1 MPFNIVSGNILTM
14 LAYMLCGFLLVTF
27 KKGVASHAKTL
38 SAILVYVCSPALIIN
53 AWQSIEFST
62 QNVTQLILFFFVS
75 LTIQLLFFCVL
86 FLIFRKKLIR
96 KQPTPNENTLTLE
109 KVNDQTQP
117 TNLDKSAMYRILSVG
132 SVLGNTGFFGL
143 PLVTALFPSQPI
155 VACFSTVYVTSMNL
169 LVFTVG
175 VFMITGDKKFITI
188 KSALLNPSTIAVVF
202 ALPFFFLNIKF
213 PTIIAEPVSLLG
225 KMSTPLCMLVLG
237 MRLAVVNKKTL
248 FTRPLVYLTCLLKL
262 VVFPLFAYFCV
273 YFLPFVDATFKA
285 CILVLSATPSAVIVL
300 SLAEMHDCEQELS
313 ANVVLLTTILSVVT
327 MPLIM
332 LIL

>member
-38 SAILVYVCSPALIIN
+38 SALLVYICSPAMIIN
-53 AWQSIEFST
+53 AWQSIDFSA
-62 QNVTQLILFFFVS
+62 QNATQLILFFFVS
-75 LTIQLLFFCVL
+75 LTIQLMFFGIL
-86 FLIFRKKLIR
+86 FLIFRKKLTQ
-96 KQPTPNENTLTLE
+96 KQSALTENTLTLE
-109 KVNDQTQP
+109 KDNGQ
-117 TNLDKSAMYRILSVG
+117 NLPDSADKSAMYRILSVG

-143 PLVTALFPSQPI
+143 PLVSALFPTQSI

-175 VFMITGDKKFITI
+175 VFMITGDKKFITL
-188 KSALLNPSTIAVVF
+188 KSALLNPSTLAVVF
-202 ALPFFFLNIKF
+202 ALPFFLLNIKF
-213 PTIIAEPVSLLG
+213 PAMMAEPISLLG

-262 VVFPLFAYFCV
+262 VVFPLFAYLCV

-285 CILVLSATPSAVIVL
+285 CVLALSATPSAVIVL

-313 ANVVLLTTILSVVT
+313 ANVVLLTTVLSVVT